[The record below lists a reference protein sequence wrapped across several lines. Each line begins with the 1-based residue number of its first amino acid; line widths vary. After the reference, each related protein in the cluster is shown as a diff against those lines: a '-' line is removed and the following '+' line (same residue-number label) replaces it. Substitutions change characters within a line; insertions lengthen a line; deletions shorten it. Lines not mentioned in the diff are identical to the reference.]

1 MREAIGGSML
11 FYIVMTIIVL
21 YIVFIAFIM
30 NYASTYRAAN
40 YVVSQFEVCNGD
52 LSGGCK
58 DDVSGIVIN
67 DAKVCADIKN
77 NYNYA
82 DYIKYSCQ
90 DNNSGSVYRVGLGIE
105 FNLPFVGNFKV
116 SDIKVE
122 TKTIYNVKCSD
133 RPSVYGSCFRTE

>member
-40 YVVSQFEVCNGD
+40 YVVSQLEVCNGD
-52 LSGGCK
+52 LNGGCK
-58 DDVSGIVIN
+58 DDISGIQIN
-67 DAKVCADIKN
+67 YDKICADIKN
-77 NYNYA
+77 KYNYS

-105 FNLPFVGNFKV
+105 FNLPFVGNFRV

-122 TKTIYNVKCSD
+122 TKTIYNVQCGA
-133 RPSVYGSCFRTE
+133 RLFTYGSCFIPE